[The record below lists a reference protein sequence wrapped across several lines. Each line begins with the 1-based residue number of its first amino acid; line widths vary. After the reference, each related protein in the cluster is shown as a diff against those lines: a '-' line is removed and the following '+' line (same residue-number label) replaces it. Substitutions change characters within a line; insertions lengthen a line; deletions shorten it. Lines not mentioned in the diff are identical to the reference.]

1 MLFNRFL
8 QGVVPILRDES
19 VETEDFKITLEDV
32 KIILHTR
39 ASIFLDW
46 DISLD
51 GFHNFFDMRSLM
63 AAILEASSGYQQ
75 LADIELLIKA
85 GIVEWLSSQQVT
97 DWWIW

>member
-8 QGVVPILRDES
+8 QGVVPFLRDKS
-19 VETEDFKITLEDV
+19 VETEDFKITLEDF
-32 KIILHTR
+32 KILHDFDD
-39 ASIFLDW
+39 FLDK
-46 DISLD
+46 
-51 GFHNFFDMRSLM
+51 FRKFFDMRSLM

-75 LADIELLIKA
+75 LPDIELLIKA